1 MRVPTTSQSWLL
13 PLEKAKFNFESICQ
27 SMVYFFADWLVNIPD
42 TSSTNQKRQTMIQ
55 VTDEIYSGSGT
66 KQLLRISYNKTS
78 IQTLKRRLESCYSW
92 FFLCSIHV
100 KGCLR
105 RKIFPPKNLE
115 KYGRP
120 KYACANFFLLKKK
133 SKF

>member
-1 MRVPTTSQSWLL
+1 MFLRQVKANYYLLRKQSLILRAFVNLW
-13 PLEKAKFNFESICQ
+13 FI
-27 SMVYFFADWLVNIPD
+27 FFADWLVNIPG